1 MKSNILHKSQIY
13 VNERKKM
20 TLTSNFPSFLLHATL
35 EQIVAE
41 KFVPVSVKLNNF
53 VVTRCPTTL
62 VKYTPLKVIK
72 LILGSRIEYVASTK
86 HHLHTTSWR

>member
-53 VVTRCPTTL
+53 VVTTCPTTL

-72 LILGSRIEYVASTK
+72 
-86 HHLHTTSWR
+86 